1 MPRKPI
7 PRLPIELPAFD
18 HVEPDDLPLVRRG
31 WDMAHRK
38 PEKAAEL
45 VNLAAA
51 GEVRHAIAKAAI
63 GATAALLSLD
73 RCLRCGRRIK
83 RPESITRGV
92 GPDCWAMGYRPPG
105 YVDDDDVEAASS

>member
-7 PRLPIELPAFD
+7 PRLPIELPDFD

-31 WDMAHRK
+31 WVLAHRK
-38 PEKAAEL
+38 PEKAADL
-45 VNLAAA
+45 VNEAAEPGA
-51 GEVRHAIAKAAI
+51 RHAVAQVAI

-83 RPESITRGV
+83 RKESIRRGV

-105 YVDDDDVEAASS
+105 YVEDEDEVDA